1 MWAAKEHCP
10 NPGWNV
16 LLTIRL
22 RGPLDVAAVRDALT
36 FLIRRHEVLRTRL
49 DEAGQRVD
57 EAAPVELPVLSPGS
71 PRELDQIARTQHR
84 ICLDLRHGPAV
95 VPLLVRMAAD
105 EHVLMLTMDHASCDG
120 WSAGLVL
127 REFGAAYDALAGGQA
142 PDLPP
147 LPVRYRDYAAYQR
160 ELVAVGAFD
169 PQLEYWQRQL
179 AGLPAGPMLPRR
191 PDAPASPGYRSGLR
205 ALDIDC
211 ELAAAV
217 RKLAGHSV
225 FVTLLGTLM
234 ASMAEV
240 SGRPDVVVATLS
252 AGRDY
257 PGVEGV
263 VGMFANPLLL
273 RADVGAGDVFGAV
286 HSTAAGA
293 YDHATVPFPVV
304 AERAGA
310 SAGRP
315 EVWFNMAP
323 PMSFPSP
330 SSVLIE
336 PSGIAR
342 NYLIE
347 VPAAGWR
354 GENLLVSAVDTGEA
368 IGLEFDYNTELVD
381 AATIDRLCAAYLGI
395 LRAVVT

>member
-1 MWAAKEHCP
+1 
-10 NPGWNV
+10 
-16 LLTIRL
+16 
-22 RGPLDVAAVRDALT
+22 
-36 FLIRRHEVLRTRL
+36 
-49 DEAGQRVD
+49 
-57 EAAPVELPVLSPGS
+57 
-71 PRELDQIARTQHR
+71 
-84 ICLDLRHGPAV
+84 
-95 VPLLVRMAAD
+95 MAAD

-293 YDHATVPFPVV
+293 FDHATVPFPVV